1 MSTLCLH
8 PLLWGADMVVRQDT
22 SPSFA
27 AGREGGIRSYRQFLY
42 TLLSERE
49 AFFEEVVDGIDLG
62 AKLRY
67 GALTVT
73 ALAGFFGLVAGA
85 YSGPAQAVSAGIK
98 LPFLFFATLVV
109 CVPAFFV
116 VQVLVGSR
124 LRLRQVVVLVF
135 GALALTSV
143 LLAAFVP
150 ITAFFLISGANY
162 YFQHLLNIA
171 IAGVAGLFGMYAL
184 HEGLSVVCEKRGVY
198 PRKALTIMR
207 AWAVLFAFVGVQLAW
222 SLRPFLGDRNQPFRV
237 FGTYQGNFYAAII
250 YAVNKLLHG
259 DETPTAPPGKR
270 DTIPRFRGFIIPP
283 IDTVADSTHRRRH
296 P

>member
-1 MSTLCLH
+1 MA
-8 PLLWGADMVVRQDT
+8 ADQPITNYSD
-22 SPSFA
+22 
-27 AGREGGIRSYRQFLY
+27 FLKA
-42 TLLSERE
+42 LLSDRER
-49 AFFEEVVDGIDLG
+49 FFDEVVEGVALRS
-62 AKLRY
+62 KLRY
-67 GALTVT
+67 AVVT
-73 ALAGFFGLVAGA
+73 IITLAGFFGLVAGA
-85 YSGPAQAVSAGIK
+85 YSGPAQALSAGLK
-98 LPFLFFATLVV
+98 LPFLFFATFAV
-109 CVPAFFV
+109 CFPAFFV

-124 LRLRQVVVLVF
+124 LRLLQVAVLVF

-150 ITAFFLISGANY
+150 ITAFFLITGANY

-207 AWAVLFAFVGVQLAW
+207 AWAVLFAFVGIQLAW
-222 SLRPFLGDRNQPFRV
+222 SLRPFLGDRNQPFQV
-237 FGTYQGNFYAAII
+237 FGRYQGNFYAAII

-259 DETPTAPPGKR
+259 EEKPTPSPGKQ
-270 DTIPRFRGFIIPP
+270 DSIPRFRGFVIPP
-283 IDTVADSTHRRRH
+283 IDTVADSTHRRTR

>member
-8 PLLWGADMVVRQDT
+8 QLLWGADMVVRQDT

-49 AFFEEVVDGIDLG
+49 AFFEEVVDGIDLA

-124 LRLRQVVVLVF
+124 LRLRQVVGLLGGGPAPDSSLLSPVL
-135 GALALTSV
+135 
-143 LLAAFVP
+143 
-150 ITAFFLISGANY
+150 
-162 YFQHLLNIA
+162 
-171 IAGVAGLFGMYAL
+171 
-184 HEGLSVVCEKRGVY
+184 
-198 PRKALTIMR
+198 PR
-207 AWAVLFAFVGVQLAW
+207 
-222 SLRPFLGDRNQPFRV
+222 
-237 FGTYQGNFYAAII
+237 
-250 YAVNKLLHG
+250 
-259 DETPTAPPGKR
+259 PP
-270 DTIPRFRGFIIPP
+270 
-283 IDTVADSTHRRRH
+283 V
-296 P
+296 

>member
-1 MSTLCLH
+1 M
-8 PLLWGADMVVRQDT
+8 PVDQPIT
-22 SPSFA
+22 SYSD
-27 AGREGGIRSYRQFLY
+27 FLKA
-42 TLLSERE
+42 LLSDRER
-49 AFFEEVVDGIDLG
+49 FFEEVVEGVALRS
-62 AKLRY
+62 KLRY
-67 GALTVT
+67 AVVT
-73 ALAGFFGLVAGA
+73 IITLAGFFGLVAGA
-85 YSGPAQAVSAGIK
+85 YSGPAQAVSAGLK
-98 LPFLFFATLVV
+98 LPFLFFATFAV
-109 CVPAFFV
+109 CFPAFFV

-124 LRLRQVVVLVF
+124 LRLLQVAVLVF

-150 ITAFFLISGANY
+150 ITAFFLITGANY

-207 AWAVLFAFVGVQLAW
+207 AWAVLFAFVGIQLAW
-222 SLRPFLGDRNQPFRV
+222 SLRPFLGDRNQPFQV
-237 FGTYQGNFYAAII
+237 FGRYQGNFYAAII

-259 DETPTAPPGKR
+259 EEKPTALPAR
-270 DTIPRFRGFIIPP
+270 QDTIPRFRGFIIPP
-283 IDTVADSTHRRRH
+283 IDTVADSTHRRTH

>member
-1 MSTLCLH
+1 MAADQPIMSY
-8 PLLWGADMVVRQDT
+8 AD
-22 SPSFA
+22 
-27 AGREGGIRSYRQFLY
+27 FLKA
-42 TLLSERE
+42 LLSDRER
-49 AFFEEVVDGIDLG
+49 FFEEVVEGVALRS
-62 AKLRY
+62 KLRY
-67 GALTVT
+67 AVVT
-73 ALAGFFGLVAGA
+73 IMVLSGFFGLVAGA
-85 YSGPAQAVSAGIK
+85 YSGPTQAVAAGVK
-98 LPFLFFATLVV
+98 LPFLFFATFAV
-109 CVPAFFV
+109 CFPAFFV

-124 LRLRQVVVLVF
+124 LRLLQVVVLVF

-150 ITAFFLISGANY
+150 ITAFFLVTGANY

-207 AWAVLFAFVGVQLAW
+207 AWALLFAFVGIQLAW

-237 FGTYQGNFYAAII
+237 FGSYQGNFYAAII
-250 YAVNKLLHG
+250 YAVNKLMHG
-259 DETPTAPPGKR
+259 EEKPPTSPGPQ

-283 IDTVADSTHRRRH
+283 MDTVADSTHRRKH